1 MNDPGDRVEEQLP
14 PDPQPEPNLPPD
26 ASGATPPPSP
36 ETELEDGTVANT
48 TVEEF
53 VVTGS
58 TIWGRVQE
66 LLQQGNIRQIVI
78 KTENGRPLLTIP
90 LTVGVA
96 GGTLGLI
103 AFPLLLVALAAIGL
117 LAARLTIVIE
127 KSVK

>member
-14 PDPQPEPNLPPD
+14 PEPQPEPNLSQD
-26 ASGATPPPSP
+26 ASGATSPPSP
-36 ETELEDGTVANT
+36 ETELEDGRVAHT

-53 VVTGS
+53 EVSGS

-90 LTVGVA
+90 LTVGLA